1 MAKITDEDKNS
12 FKKNLDYLGLNLD
25 KIPKALLDFEPLG
38 FSPSNTYNENEHR
51 VFKYIPINKIYILL
65 TPTNRLNDIKEKYN
79 MAKPISAY
87 LNPENIEEYATFLK
101 C

>member
-1 MAKITDEDKNS
+1 M
-12 FKKNLDYLGLNLD
+12 
-25 KIPKALLDFEPLG
+25 
-38 FSPSNTYNENEHR
+38 
-51 VFKYIPINKIYILL
+51 FKYIPINKIYILL

-101 C
+101 MLNQVPIDEIERIEERQQMFNKKNTIWYII